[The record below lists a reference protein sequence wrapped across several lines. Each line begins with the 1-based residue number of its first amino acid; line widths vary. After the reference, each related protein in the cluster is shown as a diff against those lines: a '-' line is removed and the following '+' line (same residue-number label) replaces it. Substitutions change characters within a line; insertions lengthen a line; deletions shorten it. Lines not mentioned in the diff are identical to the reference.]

1 MALFTEGAMELDIK
15 QTNLMFDIASHEI
28 LSMTDMFVESCY
40 MEDGS
45 TDEEKQKASSD
56 KKTIWQT
63 IVEKIRG
70 MIDKVRD
77 IIAGFKAS
85 IGGKNAISAEDYM
98 NSETAQVELQYD
110 IMAMQKEIDQE
121 YLEARKIVSSIS
133 SVTNVPIEKVAAFCD
148 KMDAKLH
155 ANKDKFIPAGKAI
168 IKAAAID
175 QVRKNVYKTVANTD
189 ELMKQSN
196 KYLDEFDRTVR
207 GPQADK
213 IPDDTQKKAN
223 ALTRFVSTMG
233 KMGKRWEGNFTK
245 ATRTINRMSGPFN
258 KEYAKEM
265 RKNK

>member
-56 KKTIWQT
+56 K
-63 IVEKIRG
+63 IRG

-85 IGGKNAISAEDYM
+85 IGGKNAISAEDYI

-121 YLEARKIVSSIS
+121 YLEARKIVNSIS

-233 KMGKRWEGNFTK
+233 KMVKRWEGNFTK
-245 ATRTINRMSGPFN
+245 ATRTINRMSGTFN

-265 RKNK
+265 RKK

>member
-85 IGGKNAISAEDYM
+85 IGGKNAISAEDYI

-121 YLEARKIVSSIS
+121 YLEARKIVNSIS

-155 ANKDKFIPAGKAI
+155 KNKDKFIPAGKAI
-168 IKAAAID
+168 MKTAAID
-175 QVRKNVYKTVANTD
+175 GIRKSVYQNISDSKHMTD
-189 ELMKQSN
+189 ELQ
-196 KYLDEFDRTVR
+196 KYLDEFDKVTN
-207 GPQADK
+207 GGKAPAD
-213 IPDDTQKKAN
+213 PDTIQKNAN
-223 ALTRFVSTMG
+223 AVTRLSVTLGKMVNSWTHTFE
-233 KMGKRWEGNFTK
+233 KMGKTV
-245 ATRTINRMSGPFN
+245 NRNSGTFK
-258 KEYAKEM
+258 KEFARAK
-265 RKNK
+265 K

>member
-1 MALFTEGAMELDIK
+1 
-15 QTNLMFDIASHEI
+15 
-28 LSMTDMFVESCY
+28 
-40 MEDGS
+40 
-45 TDEEKQKASSD
+45 
-56 KKTIWQT
+56 
-63 IVEKIRG
+63 
-70 MIDKVRD
+70 
-77 IIAGFKAS
+77 
-85 IGGKNAISAEDYM
+85 
-98 NSETAQVELQYD
+98 
-110 IMAMQKEIDQE
+110 MAMQKEIDQE
-121 YLEARKIVSSIS
+121 YLEARKIVNSIS

-223 ALTRFVSTMG
+223 ALTRFVGTMG
-233 KMGKRWEGNFTK
+233 KMVKRWEGNFTK
-245 ATRTINRMSGPFN
+245 ATRTINRMSGTFN

-265 RKNK
+265 HKNK